1 MFKSPTSVVHAHQ
14 CVISIEFRE
23 EKRKEKKR
31 KEKKRKDYAFWRQF
45 NETPSVVP
53 GCPDIEFRLI

>member
-31 KEKKRKDYAFWRQF
+31 KEKKRK
-45 NETPSVVP
+45 EKK
-53 GCPDIEFRLI
+53 RLRLLASI